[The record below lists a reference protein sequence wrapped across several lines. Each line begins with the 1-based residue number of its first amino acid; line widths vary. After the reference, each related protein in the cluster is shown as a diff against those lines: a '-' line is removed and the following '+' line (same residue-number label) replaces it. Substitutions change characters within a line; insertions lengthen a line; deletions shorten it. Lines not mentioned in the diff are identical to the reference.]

1 MQETPTDH
9 SQFQPLTDA
18 EIAASEEWLGISFHP
33 DYRAFLKGGCDL
45 GQYRF
50 QPAVTLP
57 GAPHLDPIEIAQTVW
72 AHQSPQPALIPFLE
86 QAGRFF
92 CLSPTGEVFRCSH
105 DAATTERWP
114 SLEAWRQ
121 QVSLEN
127 G

>member
-1 MQETPTDH
+1 MQEIPIDH

-18 EIAASEEWLGISFHP
+18 EIAASEECLGISFHP
-33 DYRAFLKGGCDL
+33 DYRAFLVGGADL
-45 GQYRF
+45 GHSRF

-57 GAPHLDPIEIAQTVW
+57 GASHLDLIEIAQTAW
-72 AHQSPQPALIPFLE
+72 APRSPQPPLIPFLE
-86 QAGRFF
+86 QAGSFF

-114 SLEAWRQ
+114 NLEAWRQ